1 MTQHDPPAAPDAVAT
16 YRLTRDAAQFYES
29 TFVPALF
36 AEWASRLADASA
48 LAPGLSVLDVACGT
62 GIVGRTVAARL
73 NHRAHVVGVD
83 LNPAMLAVARRAD
96 PQVIWQDGD
105 AAALPF
111 GDGEF
116 DRTACQAALMFFP
129 EPVTALREMRR
140 VTRPGGRVVVHV
152 PGRLSRSPGYLAL
165 ADAVTAQADP
175 DAASLLGS
183 YFTVGDPS
191 LLTDLISRAGLT
203 VDTVD
208 TWTSATRLDSVD
220 TFLDA
225 ELLPLAGS
233 VDPDTRARLR
243 VEAGTALIPFTD
255 PRGRIAAPLEAHLI
269 TAHRAGYR
277 ETR

>member
-1 MTQHDPPAAPDAVAT
+1 MTHYDSPAGPDAVAT
-16 YRLTRDAAQFYES
+16 YRLSRDAAQFYES

-36 AEWASRLADASA
+36 AGWAARLADAAA
-48 LAPGLSVLDVACGT
+48 LAPGQSVLDVACGT
-62 GIVGRTVAARL
+62 GVVGRTVAARL
-73 NHRAHVVGVD
+73 NHRGRVVGVD

-96 PQVIWQDGD
+96 PRVTWQDGD

-116 DRTACQAALMFFP
+116 DRTLCQAALMFFP
-129 EPVTALREMRR
+129 EPITALREMRR
-140 VTRPGGRVVVHV
+140 VTRPGGRVVVQV
-152 PGRLSRSPGYLAL
+152 PGRLARSPGYLAL
-165 ADAVTAQADP
+165 AGAVTAQAGP

-183 YFTVGDPS
+183 YFTVGDPG
-191 LLTDLISRAGLT
+191 LLTGLISQAGLT

-225 ELLPLAGS
+225 ELLPLADT
-233 VDPDTRARLR
+233 VTPDTRARLR
-243 VEAGTALIPFTD
+243 AGASTALLPFTD
-255 PRGRIAAPLEAHLI
+255 PQGGIAAPLETHLV
-269 TAHRAGYR
+269 TAHRAGSG